1 MSTLSEYKIQKSKVS
16 VSGGQTITVR
26 GLGIDSIVALIR
38 GQGDVMRDLYSR
50 AVEGKLSVEN
60 TGDLLELLLEEAPV
74 VAALI
79 IAFGSDEPDNW
90 EICMEMPLVDQLVL
104 FEEIILLT
112 LVTEGGVK
120 KIQEIILRA
129 TKSMGNLNTQAA

>member
-1 MSTLSEYKIQKSKVS
+1 MGTLSKYKIKKSKVK
-16 VSGGQTITVR
+16 VSGDQTITVR
-26 GLGIDSIVALIR
+26 GLGVDSIVALIR

-79 IAFGSDEPDNW
+79 IAFGADDPGSW
-90 EICMEMPLVDQLVL
+90 EKCMEMPLGDQLAL

-112 LVTEGGVK
+112 LVTEGGAK